1 MCGSM
6 FGSMSDSTSNSTPDS
21 TSTERHPSNLRAQ
34 VDALIAEGAFD
45 LAVRRLAEL
54 WRRDPASGTASFVT
68 SRIDELREKLRDNLS
83 LAKFKLAILR
93 SFTVEPIVPLLR
105 AEAFAHGIDLEVYV
119 GDFNTYVQDILDSQ
133 SSLYRF
139 APNAVV
145 LAVRTDQ
152 AAPEL
157 WRDFAS
163 LTPEAAM
170 QAAER
175 VVRGYE
181 QWIGAFRKNS
191 QAALVV
197 HSLERPSPPSL
208 GVLDGQSEAGQSG
221 LIRQINRE
229 LRHIAAGFRG
239 VYSLDYD
246 ALVARHG
253 SEHWHDERKWLTAR
267 LPIAA
272 GYLLQMAR
280 EWMRFIVP
288 LSGRTAKVLV
298 VDLDNTLWGGVI
310 GEDGMA
316 GIKVGAEY
324 PGAAYQALQRALLD
338 LSRKGILLAV
348 CSKNNLDD
356 AMEALENH
364 PGMLVRAKHFSAMR
378 VNWTD
383 KAQNLREIAQELKVG
398 IDALAFL
405 DDNPF
410 EREQVRAALP
420 EVTVIDLPKNPLEY
434 ASAVRN
440 CAAFERLTLSS
451 EDQQR
456 TEMYAAQKQRAGAEQ
471 TFQSKEDFFR
481 FLEQEAELEPVSD
494 LTLARVAQLTQKTNQ
509 FNLTTRRYTEPQIA
523 ELFNRPEW
531 HIFSIKVRDRFGDH
545 GLVGVAIA
553 HDEGEQCEVDAFLLS
568 CRVIGR
574 TVETALLAHLAES
587 AAQRGRKRLVGW
599 FLPTRKNAPARDFY
613 EHHGFELQATS
624 CEGSLWALDLKS
636 STLRVPD
643 WITLKVT
650 AEVTPGGK
658 N

>member
-1 MCGSM
+1 M
-6 FGSMSDSTSNSTPDS
+6 SNSISNSPPV
-21 TSTERHPSNLRAQ
+21 ERNPSNLRTE
-34 VDALIAEGAFD
+34 VDKLIGEGAFD
-45 LAVRRLAEL
+45 LAARRLAEL
-54 WRRDPASGTASFVT
+54 WRRDPASGTASFVI
-68 SRIDELREKLRDNLS
+68 SRLDELREKTREKLS
-83 LAKFKLAILR
+83 DQLALTKFKLAILR
-93 SFTVEPIVPLLR
+93 SFTVEPIVPPLR
-105 AEAFAHGIDLEVYV
+105 AEAFAYGIDLEVHV
-119 GDFNTYVQDILDSQ
+119 GDFNTYIQDMLDNQ

-139 APNAVV
+139 APNAVA
-145 LAVRTDQ
+145 LAVRADQ

-157 WRDFAS
+157 WRDFAD
-163 LTPEAAM
+163 LAPEAAQ

-181 QWIGAFRKNS
+181 QWIGAFRKHS
-191 QAALVV
+191 QAALII
-197 HSLERPSPPSL
+197 HSLERPSSPSL
-208 GVLDGQSEAGQSG
+208 GVLDDQSETRQSG

-229 LRHIAAGFRG
+229 LRRIAEGFHG
-239 VYSLDYD
+239 VYVLDYD

-253 SEHWHDERKWLTAR
+253 SERWNDERKWLMAR

-272 GYLLQMAR
+272 GYLLHMAR
-280 EWMRFIVP
+280 EWMRFIMP

-310 GEDGMA
+310 GEDGMT
-316 GIKVGAEY
+316 GIKVGPEY
-324 PGAAYQALQRALLD
+324 PGAAYQALHRALLD

-356 AMEALENH
+356 AMEALEKH
-364 PGMLVRAKHFSAMR
+364 PGMLVRPKHFAAMR
-378 VNWTD
+378 INWTD
-383 KAQNLREIAQELKVG
+383 KAQNLREIAQELNVG
-398 IDALAFL
+398 MDSLAFL

-420 EVTVIDLPKNPLEY
+420 EVTVIDLGKDPLEY

-440 CAAFERLTLSS
+440 CAVFERLTLSS

-471 TFQSKEDFFR
+471 NFQSKEDFFR

-509 FNLTTRRYTEPQIA
+509 FNLTTRRYTEPEIA
-523 ELFNRPEW
+523 KMAKKPEW
-531 HIFSIKVRDRFGDH
+531 HIFSIRVRDRFGDH

-553 HDEGEQCEVDAFLLS
+553 HDDGDQCEVDTFLLS

-599 FLPTRKNAPARDFY
+599 FLPTKKNAPARDFY
-613 EHHGFELQATS
+613 EQHGFNRQETNGT
-624 CEGSLWALDLKS
+624 GSLWTLDLKS
-636 STLRVPD
+636 SILRCPD
-643 WITLKVT
+643 WIKLKVGADSPTTETT
-650 AEVTPGGK
+650 AGGK

>member
-1 MCGSM
+1 
-6 FGSMSDSTSNSTPDS
+6 MSDLSPNPALGDH
-21 TSTERHPSNLRAQ
+21 HPANLRAE
-34 VDALIAEGAFD
+34 VDKLIAEGAFD
-45 LAVRRLAEL
+45 LASRRLAEL
-54 WRRDPASGTASFVT
+54 WRLDPASGTASFVT
-68 SRIDELREKLRDNLS
+68 SRLDELRDKLALT
-83 LAKFKLAILR
+83 KFKLAILR

-105 AEAFAHGIDLEVYV
+105 AEAFACGIDLEVHV
-119 GDFNTYVQDILDSQ
+119 GDFNTYVQDLLDGQ

-139 APNAVV
+139 APNAVALV
-145 LAVRTDQ
+145 VRTDQ
-152 AAPEL
+152 AAFEL
-157 WRDFAS
+157 WRDFAD
-163 LTPEAAM
+163 LAPEAAQ

-175 VVRGYE
+175 VVHGYE
-181 QWIGAFRKNS
+181 QWIGAFRKHS
-191 QAALVV
+191 QAALII
-197 HSLERPSPPSL
+197 HSLERPAIPSL
-208 GVLDGQSEAGQSG
+208 GVLDSQSEAGQSG

-229 LRHIAAGFRG
+229 LRRIAAGFHG
-239 VYSLDYD
+239 VYILDYD

-288 LSGRTAKVLV
+288 LNAPLSGRTAKVMV

-324 PGAAYQALQRALLD
+324 PGAAYQSLHRALLD

-356 AMEALENH
+356 AMEALEKH
-364 PGMLVRAKHFSAMR
+364 PGMLVRAKHFAAMR
-378 VNWTD
+378 INWTD
-383 KAQNLREIAQELKVG
+383 KAQNLREIAEELNVG
-398 IDALAFL
+398 IDSLAFI

-410 EREQVRAALP
+410 EREQVRSALP

-434 ASAVRN
+434 AAAVRN
-440 CAAFERLTLSS
+440 CAAFERLTLSA

-456 TEMYAAQKQRAGAEQ
+456 TEMYAAQKQRSGAEQ

-509 FNLTTRRYTEPQIA
+509 FNLTTRRYTEAQIA
-523 ELFNRPEW
+523 EVAKKPGW

-545 GLVGVAIA
+545 GLVGVAIT
-553 HDEGEQCEVDAFLLS
+553 HDVGEQCEVDTFLLS

-574 TVETALLAHLAES
+574 TVETALLAHLADS
-587 AAQRGRKRLVGW
+587 AAQRGRKRLEGW
-599 FLPTRKNAPARDFY
+599 FLPTKKNAPARDFY
-613 EHHGFELQATS
+613 EQHGFELQATS
-624 CEGSLWALDLKS
+624 CEGSLWTLDLKS
-636 STLRVPD
+636 SKLRCPD
-643 WITLKVT
+643 WIKLKVAT
-650 AEVTPGGK
+650 ETTVGGK

>member
-1 MCGSM
+1 
-6 FGSMSDSTSNSTPDS
+6 MSNSASNSTPA
-21 TSTERHPSNLRAQ
+21 EHQPSNLRAE
-34 VDALIAEGAFD
+34 VDGLIAQGAFD
-45 LAVRRLAEL
+45 LAARRLAEL
-54 WRRDPASGTASFVT
+54 WRRDSAAATASFVT
-68 SRIDELREKLRDNLS
+68 SRLDQLRDK
-83 LAKFKLAILR
+83 LALTKFKLAILR

-105 AEAFAHGIDLEVYV
+105 SEAFAYGIDLEVHV
-119 GDFNTYVQDILDSQ
+119 GDFNTYVQDMLDSQ

-145 LAVRTDQ
+145 LAVRADQ

-157 WRDFAS
+157 WGDFAD
-163 LTPEAAM
+163 LAPEVAQ

-181 QWIGAFRKNS
+181 QWIGAFRKHS
-191 QAALVV
+191 QAALIV
-197 HSLERPSPPSL
+197 HSLERPPAPSL
-208 GVLDGQSEAGQSG
+208 GVLDSQSEAGQSG
-221 LIRQINRE
+221 LLRQINRE
-229 LRHIAAGFRG
+229 LCRIAEGFHG
-239 VYSLDYD
+239 VYGLDYD

-253 SEHWHDERKWLTAR
+253 SEHWHDQRKWLTAR

-288 LSGRTAKVLV
+288 LSGRTAKVLA

-310 GEDGMA
+310 GEDGMG
-316 GIKVGAEY
+316 GIKVGPEY

-356 AMEALENH
+356 AMEALEKH
-364 PGMLVRAKHFSAMR
+364 PGMLLRAKHFAALR
-378 VNWTD
+378 INWND
-383 KAQNLREIAQELKVG
+383 KAQNLREIARELNVG

-405 DDNPF
+405 DDSPF
-410 EREQVRAALP
+410 ERAQVRAALP
-420 EVTVIDLPKNPLEY
+420 EVTVIDLSHHDLAHNDLPHHDQPLNPLEY
-434 ASAVRN
+434 ASAVRD

-456 TEMYAAQKQRAGAEQ
+456 TEMYAAQRRLAEAEQ
-471 TFQSKEDFFR
+471 SFQSKEDFFR
-481 FLEQEAELEPVSD
+481 FLEQEAELEPVSE

-523 ELFNRPEW
+523 EMAKQPEW
-531 HIFSIKVRDRFGDH
+531 HIFSIRVRDRFGDH

-553 HDEGEQCEVDAFLLS
+553 HDEGEQCEVDTFLLS

-587 AAQRGRKRLVGW
+587 AAQRGRKRLAGW
-599 FLPTRKNAPARDFY
+599 FLPSKKNAPARDFY
-613 EHHGFELQATS
+613 RQHGFEQQETNS
-624 CEGSLWALDLKS
+624 TGELWTLDLNR
-636 STLRVPD
+636 STLRCPE
-643 WITLKVT
+643 WIKLKVT
-650 AEVTPGGK
+650 AESKTGGK

>member
-1 MCGSM
+1 
-6 FGSMSDSTSNSTPDS
+6 MSDLSSNSTLG
-21 TSTERHPSNLRAQ
+21 EHHPANLRAE
-34 VDALIAEGAFD
+34 VDRLVAEGAFD
-45 LAVRRLAEL
+45 LASRRLAEL

-68 SRIDELREKLRDNLS
+68 SRLEHLRDKVV
-83 LAKFKLAILR
+83 LAKFKLVILR

-105 AEAFAHGIDLEVYV
+105 AEAFAGGIDLEVHV
-119 GDFNTYVQDILDSQ
+119 GDFNTYVQDLLDGQ

-139 APNAVV
+139 APNAAV

-157 WRDFAS
+157 WRDFAD
-163 LTPEAAM
+163 LAPEAA
-170 QAAER
+170 QAGAER
-175 VVRGYE
+175 VVHGYE
-181 QWIGAFRKNS
+181 QWIGAFRKHS
-191 QAALVV
+191 QAALII
-197 HSLERPSPPSL
+197 HSLERPSIPSL
-208 GVLDGQSEAGQSG
+208 GVLDSQSEAGQSG

-229 LRHIAAGFRG
+229 LRRIAAGFHG

-267 LPIAA
+267 LPIAT

-280 EWMRFIVP
+280 EWMRFIVS
-288 LSGRTAKVLV
+288 LSGRIAKVLV

-316 GIKVGAEY
+316 GIKVGPEY
-324 PGAAYQALQRALLD
+324 PGAAYQALHRALLD

-356 AMEALENH
+356 AMEALEKH
-364 PGMLVRAKHFSAMR
+364 PGMLVRAKHFAAMR
-378 VNWTD
+378 INWTD
-383 KAQNLREIAQELKVG
+383 KAQNLREIAAELNVG
-398 IDALAFL
+398 IDSLAFL

-434 ASAVRN
+434 AAAVRN
-440 CAAFERLTLSS
+440 CAAFERLTLSA

-456 TEMYAAQKQRAGAEQ
+456 TEMYAAQKQRTGAEQ

-509 FNLTTRRYTEPQIA
+509 FNLTTRRYTEAQIA
-523 ELFNRPEW
+523 EMAKKPDW
-531 HIFSIKVRDRFGDH
+531 HIFSIRVRDRFGEH
-545 GLVGVAIA
+545 GLVGVAIT
-553 HDEGEQCEVDAFLLS
+553 HDVGEQCEVDTFLLS

-587 AAQRGRKRLVGW
+587 AVQHGRKRLEGW
-599 FLPTRKNAPARDFY
+599 FLPTKKNAPARDFY
-613 EHHGFELQATS
+613 EQHGFELQATS
-624 CEGSLWALDLKS
+624 CEGSLWTLDLKS
-636 STLRVPD
+636 SKLRCPD
-643 WITLKVT
+643 WIKLKVAT
-650 AEVTPGGK
+650 ETTVGGK

>member
-1 MCGSM
+1 
-6 FGSMSDSTSNSTPDS
+6 MSDSISNPAPA
-21 TSTERHPSNLRAQ
+21 EQNPSNLRVE
-34 VDALIAEGAFD
+34 VDDLIAQGAFD
-45 LAVRRLAEL
+45 LAARRLAGL
-54 WRRDPASGTASFVT
+54 WRRDPAPGTANFVT
-68 SRIDELREKLRDNLS
+68 SRLDELREKPGNK
-83 LAKFKLAILR
+83 LALTKFRLAILR

-105 AEAFAHGIDLEVYV
+105 AEAFVYGIDLEVHV
-119 GDFNTYVQDILDSQ
+119 GDFNTYVQDMLDGQ

-139 APNAVV
+139 APHAVV
-145 LAVRTDQ
+145 LAVRSGE

-157 WRDFAS
+157 WRDFAD
-163 LTPEAAM
+163 LAPEAAR

-175 VVRGYE
+175 VVQGYE
-181 QWIGAFRKNS
+181 QWIGAFRKHS
-191 QAALVV
+191 QAALIV
-197 HSLERPSPPSL
+197 HSLERPSSPSL
-208 GVLDGQSEAGQSG
+208 GILDSQSEARQSG

-229 LRHIAAGFRG
+229 LLRIAEGFHG
-239 VYSLDYD
+239 VYGLDYD

-280 EWMRFIVP
+280 EWMRFVVPISAP

-316 GIKVGAEY
+316 GIKVGPEY

-356 AMEALENH
+356 AMEALEKH
-364 PGMLVRAKHFSAMR
+364 PGMLVRAKHFAALR
-378 VNWTD
+378 INWTD
-383 KAQNLREIAQELKVG
+383 KSQNLREIAQELNVG

-420 EVTVIDLPKNPLEY
+420 EITVIDLPRNPLEY

-471 TFQSKEDFFR
+471 NFQSKEDFFR
-481 FLEQEAELEPVSD
+481 FLEQEAELEPVSE

-523 ELFNRPEW
+523 GMAKQPDW

-553 HDEGEQCEVDAFLLS
+553 HDQGEQCEVDTFLLS

-587 AAQRGRKRLVGW
+587 ARRRGCKRLVGW
-599 FLPTRKNAPARDFY
+599 FLPTKKNAPARDFY
-613 EHHGFELQATS
+613 EQHGFERQKTDGT
-624 CEGSLWALDLKS
+624 GSLWAFDLES
-636 STLRVPD
+636 STLHSPD
-643 WITLKVT
+643 WIKLKVT
-650 AEVTPGGK
+650 TETKPGGM

>member
-1 MCGSM
+1 
-6 FGSMSDSTSNSTPDS
+6 MSDLTPNP
-21 TSTERHPSNLRAQ
+21 TPGGHNPSDLRAEI
-34 VDALIAEGAFD
+34 DALIAQGIFD
-45 LAVRRLAEL
+45 IAGRRLAEL
-54 WRRDPASGTASFVT
+54 WRRDPASGTASFVI
-68 SRIDELREKLRDNLS
+68 SRFDELRDKLALT
-83 LAKFKLAILR
+83 KFKLAILR

-105 AEAFAHGIDLEVYV
+105 AEAFAYGIDLEVHV
-119 GDFNTYVQDILDSQ
+119 GDFNTYVQDILDGQ

-157 WRDFAS
+157 WRDFAD
-163 LTPEAAM
+163 LAPKVAQ

-181 QWIGAFRKNS
+181 QWIGAFRKHS
-191 QAALVV
+191 QAALIV
-197 HSLERPSPPSL
+197 HSLERPSSPSL
-208 GVLDGQSEAGQSG
+208 GVLDSQSEAGQSG
-221 LIRQINRE
+221 LLRQINRE
-229 LRHIAAGFRG
+229 LRRIAEGFHG

-316 GIKVGAEY
+316 GIKVGPEY

-348 CSKNNLDD
+348 CSKNKLDD
-356 AMEALENH
+356 ALEALEKH
-364 PGMLVRAKHFSAMR
+364 PGMLVRAKHFAAMR

-383 KAQNLREIAQELKVG
+383 KAQNLREIAQELNVG

-420 EVTVIDLPKNPLEY
+420 EVTVIDLSSKDLPKNPLEY
-434 ASAVRN
+434 AAAVRN
-440 CAAFERLTLSS
+440 CAAFERLTLSA

-456 TEMYAAQKQRAGAEQ
+456 TEMYAAQKQRTGAEQ

-523 ELFNRPEW
+523 EMAKKPEW
-531 HIFSIKVRDRFGDH
+531 HVFSIKVRDRFGDH

-553 HDEGEQCEVDAFLLS
+553 HDKGEQCEVDTLLLS

-587 AAQRGRKRLVGW
+587 AAQRGRKRLEGW
-599 FLPTRKNAPARDFY
+599 FLPTKKNAPARDFY
-613 EHHGFELQATS
+613 QQHGFEWQVS
-624 CEGSLWALDLKS
+624 NCEGSLWTLDLKS
-636 STLRVPD
+636 STLRCPD
-643 WITLKVT
+643 WIKLKVT
-650 AEVTPGGK
+650 EAKPGGK